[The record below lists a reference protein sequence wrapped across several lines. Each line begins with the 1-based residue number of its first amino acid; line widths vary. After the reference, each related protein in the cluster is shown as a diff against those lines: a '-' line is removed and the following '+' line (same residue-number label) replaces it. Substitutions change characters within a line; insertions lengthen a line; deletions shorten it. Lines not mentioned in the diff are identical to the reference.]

1 MGASDEGP
9 SEVGMGTKDTMGI
22 MDWDKAL
29 EEPSRGDFLPLMR

>member
-29 EEPSRGDFLPLMR
+29 EEPS